1 MSPALYR
8 MSNDTKPQ
16 SKTRFFRNW
25 ISFSGAVVALGSFF
39 AFLCLFALDL
49 FDSAGNPYL
58 GILAYVIAP
67 GFLFFGLGLMALGFW
82 LERRRFR
89 ADSGAPPSLIAVD
102 LSRPSDRRKLRYF
115 VIGSLV
121 FLLCTAIGSYQ
132 SYQVSE
138 SVQFCGQAC
147 HVPMKPE
154 FVAYQNS
161 PHARVS
167 CVECHVG
174 HGAGAYVK
182 AKMNGMH
189 QLIGVL
195 TGDFER
201 PIPTPIR
208 NLRPARETCEQCHWP
223 NKFSGN
229 LDRTYQHYL
238 ADETNT
244 PYAVR
249 LSLKVGGAD
258 PAHGTPGGIHWHVS
272 QDNKIEYVATDD
284 RRQNIPWVRV
294 TDPRGNVTE
303 YRLPRFTN
311 EVANM
316 EVRQMDCM
324 DCHNRPSHRYRSPND
339 AVDLAMSIGKIDP
352 SIPWVKSNAVR
363 VLAAKYDTE
372 SQALHAIA
380 TALRNSYQN
389 RPDAEKIVKEVQTIY
404 SQNFFPEMKAD
415 WRAYPENIGHKDWP
429 GCFRC
434 HDGRHTSLDG
444 KRKIPASDC
453 VSCHTIL
460 AQGAGDELNL
470 ISPNGQAF
478 RHPGDEVDG
487 SCNDCHTGGP

>member
-1 MSPALYR
+1 
-8 MSNDTKPQ
+8 MSNDKKAH

-25 ISFSGAVVALGSFF
+25 ISFAGAVVALGSFF

-49 FDSAGNPYL
+49 IDTAGNPYL

-67 GFLFFGLGLMALGFW
+67 GFLFLGLGLMGFGFW

-89 ADSGAPPSLIAVD
+89 RGDADAPPSLIAVD
-102 LSRPSDRRKLRYF
+102 LSRPADRRRLRVF
-115 VIGSLV
+115 VVVSVI

-132 SYQVSE
+132 SYHVSE

-174 HGAGAYVK
+174 HGAQAYVQ

-189 QLIGVL
+189 QLIGVM
-195 TGDFER
+195 TGDYQR

-238 ADETNT
+238 ADATNT

-272 QDNKIEYVATDD
+272 QDNKIEYVSTDD
-284 RRQNIPWVRV
+284 RRQTIPWVRV
-294 TDPRGNVTE
+294 TDPKGNVTE

-316 EVRQMDCM
+316 EVRLMDCI

-352 SIPWVKSNAVR
+352 AIPWVKSNAVK
-363 VLAAKYDTE
+363 VLAAKYETE
-372 SQALHAIA
+372 SQALHSIA
-380 TALRNSYQN
+380 TALRSSYDG
-389 RPDAEKIVKEVQTIY
+389 RPDVEKVVKEVQAIY

-415 WRAYPENIGHKDWP
+415 WRGYPENIGHKDWP

-460 AQGAGDELNL
+460 AQGAGEELNL
-470 ISPNGQAF
+470 ISPNGQPF
-478 RHPGDEVDG
+478 KHPGDEVDG

>member
-1 MSPALYR
+1 MNTAPKSP
-8 MSNDTKPQ
+8 
-16 SKTRFFRNW
+16 SKTRYFKNW
-25 ISFSGAVVALGSFF
+25 LSFAGGVVALGSFF

-49 FDSAGNPYL
+49 VDQNGNPYL

-67 GFLFFGLGLMALGFW
+67 AFLFLGMGMMGLGFW
-82 LERRRFR
+82 LHWRRVRR
-89 ADSGAPPSLIAVD
+89 AAPDAELNLLAID
-102 LSRPSDRRKLRYF
+102 LSRPRDRFKLRVF
-115 VIGSLV
+115 VVCSVI

-132 SYQVSE
+132 SYHVSE
-138 SVQFCGQAC
+138 SVEFCGQAC

-161 PHARVS
+161 PHARVR

-174 HGAGAYVK
+174 HGAPAFVQ

-189 QLIGVL
+189 QLLGVM
-195 TGDFER
+195 TGNYER
-201 PIPTPIR
+201 PIKTPIH

-229 LDRTYQHYL
+229 LDRTYQRYL

-258 PAHGTPGGIHWHVS
+258 PAHGPPGGIHWHVS

-284 RRQNIPWVRV
+284 RRQKIPWVRV
-294 TDPRGNVTE
+294 TDPQGQVTE

-311 EVANM
+311 DVSKTEI
-316 EVRQMDCM
+316 RLMDCM
-324 DCHNRPSHRYRSPND
+324 DCHNRPSHRFRSPND

-352 SIPWVKSNAVR
+352 KLPWVKSNAV
-363 VLAAKYDTE
+363 VALAAKYATE
-372 SQALHAIA
+372 SEALEKIA
-380 TALRNSYQN
+380 SALRSSYVGK
-389 RPDAEKIVKEVQTIY
+389 PGVEKLVTEVQSIY
-404 SQNFFPEMKAD
+404 SQNFFPDMNVD

-434 HDGRHTSLDG
+434 HDGKHSSADG

-460 AQGAGDELNL
+460 AQGSGEELNL
-470 ISPNGQAF
+470 ISPSGQDF